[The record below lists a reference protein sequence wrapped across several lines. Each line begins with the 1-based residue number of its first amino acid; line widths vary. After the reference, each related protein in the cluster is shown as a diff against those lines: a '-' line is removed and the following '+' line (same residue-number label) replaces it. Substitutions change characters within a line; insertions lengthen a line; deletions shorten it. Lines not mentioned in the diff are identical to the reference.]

1 MNILSKLK
9 EDVRFEEGLNSCMNC
24 GICTAICPAAEFFQY
39 DPRVIVSTVQSRN
52 ESEIIQLLESE
63 TIWYC
68 GQCMSCKTRCPRN
81 NCPGM
86 VIQALRKV
94 SQETGLFMKSE
105 RGRQQLQLKRTIG
118 HNLQSRGYC
127 VHPEMVIPDQH
138 PEQGPVWAWIFEN
151 MEPFYLR
158 MGANFNQEGS
168 GVLRKID
175 SQSMAELQAIL
186 KETGCSDFFNTIEN
200 HNYTYEK

>member
-1 MNILSKLK
+1 MDILNRLK

-94 SQETGLFMKSE
+94 SQETGLFMKSH

-186 KETGCSDFFNTIEN
+186 KETGCLDFFNTIEN

>member
-24 GICTAICPAAEFFQY
+24 GICTAICPTAEFFQY

-151 MEPFYLR
+151 MEPFYDR
-158 MGANFNQEGS
+158 MGAHLNHDGP
-168 GVLRKID
+168 GDLRKID
-175 SQSMAELQAIL
+175 SQSMLELQAI
-186 KETGCSDFFNTIEN
+186 
-200 HNYTYEK
+200 

>member
-1 MNILSKLK
+1 MDILSKLK

-118 HNLQSRGYC
+118 YNLQSRGYC
-127 VHPEMVIPDQH
+127 VHPEMVIPDVH

-151 MEPFYLR
+151 MEPFYNR
-158 MGANFNQEGS
+158 MGANLNQEGP

-175 SQSMAELQAIL
+175 DKSIAELQAIL
-186 KETGCSDFFNTIEN
+186 KQTGCLDFFNTIEN
-200 HNYTYEK
+200 HNYTLEK

>member
-1 MNILSKLK
+1 MDILSKLK

-118 HNLQSRGYC
+118 YNLQSRGYC
-127 VHPEMVIPDQH
+127 VHPEMVIPEQH